1 MYFFR
6 KCSKEILKSCLE
18 DAFEKIF
25 NGNESE
31 VEDLSSDKDG
41 DDIDY
46 FILAGHCFRNF

>member
-1 MYFFR
+1 MQQR
-6 KCSKEILKSCLE
+6 NPKSCRD

-41 DDIDY
+41 DDNDY

>member
-18 DAFEKIF
+18 GAFEKIF

-31 VEDLSSDKDG
+31 VEDLSSDKDC

-46 FILAGHCFRNF
+46 FTLAGHCFRNF